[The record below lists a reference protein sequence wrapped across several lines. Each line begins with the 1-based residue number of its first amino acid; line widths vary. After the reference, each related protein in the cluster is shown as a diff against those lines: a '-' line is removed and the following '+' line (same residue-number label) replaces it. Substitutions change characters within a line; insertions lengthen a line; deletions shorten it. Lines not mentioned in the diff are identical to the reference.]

1 MKVMVREE
9 ARYGDDLVLDDGEEM
24 LPGSRESVDAGQEDE
39 PRRSGGRE
47 AAGDRE
53 DREREA
59 DVETAPRRSGGRKA
73 VVDRRK
79 TLCVWTPWF
88 RTELEA
94 REQPEWVEL
103 PRAVYRAGSQKREL
117 VEVSPGAAEAGLAV
131 GMSFKEAQMRCP
143 PAVFIPDD
151 EAKYRAAFARVLD
164 VMDQFSPVVEA
175 VGPGLAFMDATGLE
189 PLYGPDADLVRRVR
203 AAVQE
208 ATSYVGRVGL
218 AEGGFAAEIAARTA
232 GDDGVAV
239 AMGADAE
246 YLAGLPLEMLP
257 LGEKALKQL
266 RLLGIRDLGEFA
278 ELPANT
284 VRAKYGEEG
293 GGAQRL
299 AAGRDDRRLEPRER
313 PLVLEEEVE
322 FEWEEHNLDR
332 ITFALQALAD
342 RLARR
347 LEARGLMARR
357 MRAEIGHSDGTIR
370 AFELN
375 LPEPSARARTF
386 CDVVRWWLDAAETTA
401 VRPLPG
407 SIDEVV
413 ETDPGISAI
422 RIEVSELAPFEGK
435 VPNLFANR
443 AERLAKANQAIGR
456 LRVALGEEAVYRGEL
471 RGDERAPERAFGRVD
486 AYVTDGKKK
495 ASAERRSGKE
505 KVPVAPV
512 ERYAA
517 ESGGS
522 LRLLDPP
529 RAATFME
536 DERGGERVR
545 FDGRVERVIGRYG
558 PHRLR
563 SGWWETPLARD
574 YYRVLLE
581 GGGGLLMY
589 REGEGWFV
597 QGVVD

>member
-9 ARYGDDLVLDDGEEM
+9 ESRYGEEELVGGEDDLIT
-24 LPGSRESVDAGQEDE
+24 
-39 PRRSGGRE
+39 
-47 AAGDRE
+47 DRE
-53 DREREA
+53 E
-59 DVETAPRRSGGRKA
+59 ETVGNRGGEKA
-73 VVDRRK
+73 AVDRVSRK

-88 RTELEA
+88 RTKLEA
-94 REQPEWVEL
+94 REQPEWAEL
-103 PRAVYRAGSQKREL
+103 PRVIYRPTSQKREL
-117 VEVSPGAAEAGLAV
+117 VEVSPGAAAAGLAV
-131 GMSFKEAQMRCP
+131 GMTFKEAQMRCP

-151 EAKYRAAFARVLD
+151 ETKYAQAFARVLD
-164 VMDQFSPVVEA
+164 VLDRFSPVVEDA
-175 VGPGLAFMDATGLE
+175 GVGLAFMDPTGLE
-189 PLYGPDADLVRRVR
+189 PLYGQDMDLACRVR

-208 ATSYVGRVGL
+208 ATGYVIRVGL
-218 AEGGFAAEIAARTA
+218 AEGGVAAEIAARTA

-239 AMGADAE
+239 ALGTDAE

-257 LGEKALKQL
+257 LGEKVLKQL

-278 ELPANT
+278 KLPVNT

-293 GGAQRL
+293 WRAQRM

-322 FEWEEHNLDR
+322 FEWEEHDLDR
-332 ITFALQALAD
+332 ITFALQALANQ
-342 RLARR
+342 LARR

-357 MRAEIGHSDGTIR
+357 MWAEIGHSDGTRR
-370 AFELN
+370 AFALD

-386 CDVVRWWLDAAETTA
+386 RDTVRWRLDAAETTA
-401 VRPLPG
+401 PKPLPG

-413 ETDPGISAI
+413 KTDPGISAI
-422 RIEVSELAPFEGK
+422 RIEVAELVPFEGK
-435 VPNLFANR
+435 APGLFASR
-443 AERLAKANQAIGR
+443 AKRLAKANQAIGR
-456 LRVALGEEAVYRGEL
+456 LRVALGEEAVFRGEL
-471 RGDERAPERAFGRVD
+471 RGDERAPERAFGQVD
-486 AYVTDGKKK
+486 AYVPDG
-495 ASAERRSGKE
+495 GKGRGRK
-505 KVPVAPV
+505 KVPVAPEEPV
-512 ERYAA
+512 AERYAA
-517 ESGGS
+517 GSGGS
-522 LRLLDPP
+522 LRLLEPP
-529 RAATFME
+529 RAATFTE
-536 DERGGERVR
+536 DGRGGERVR
-545 FDGRVERVIGRYG
+545 FDSRVERVIDRYG